1 MQTRC
6 QEKAPTDQSS
16 NQGQRSAK
24 NGRSKLL
31 EFHSIMLESVD
42 DPNEVPELPLLG
54 DDDELVVALDKET
67 GEVLS

>member
-1 MQTRC
+1 KKPPLTSPAT
-6 QEKAPTDQSS
+6 KANGRQ
-16 NQGQRSAK
+16 K

-31 EFHSIMLESVD
+31 EFHSIMLESAD